1 MKDVE
6 KEDERRK
13 KDERRK
19 MKKGMRR
26 SDERD
31 GKKREKQF
39 IAWISRDTQNE

>member
-1 MKDVE
+1 MKDEE
-6 KEDERRK
+6 KEGERRK
-13 KDERRK
+13 I
-19 MKKGMRR
+19 KKGMRR